1 MLPIKTFFQKVG
13 NRRVDMI
20 HFLMNHFR
28 YNTMNSWNQSTSYAN
43 NVKIHKVTPDSIRAK
58 VYSVY
63 EQGDVYYTI
72 HAILNDWGK
81 KYNYEWQAKFNGKSG
96 GYLVLYKGLL
106 EISGYKTQCDSCGRL
121 TYYETEQQCHAA
133 ECEGYL
139 ELLSQ
144 PHYDVFH
151 CPGRSVDMHE
161 NFMEW
166 DTNALRERVKLVLDF
181 DLLCDSVVQQFI
193 DFCLKYKVNEKVVQ
207 IPTKIKVLD
216 PI

>member
-13 NRRVDMI
+13 NRRIDMI
-20 HFLMNHFR
+20 QFLTNHFR

-43 NVKIHKVTPDSIRAK
+43 NVKIHKVTPCSIQDKA
-58 VYSVY
+58 YGVY

-72 HAILNDWGK
+72 RAILNDWGR
-81 KYNYEWQAKFNGKSG
+81 KYSYAWQAKFNGKSG
-96 GYLVLYKGLL
+96 GYLVLYQGLQ
-106 EISGYKTQCDSCGRL
+106 EISGYKTQCDLCWRL
-121 TYYETEQQCHAA
+121 TYYETEQQCHVS
-133 ECEGYL
+133 ECAGYL

-144 PHYDVFH
+144 PHYDFFH
-151 CPGRSVDMHE
+151 YPGKSVDMHE

-166 DTNALRERVKLVLDF
+166 DTDALRERVKLILDF

-193 DFCLKYKVNEKVVQ
+193 DYCLKYRVNEKVVQ
-207 IPTKIKVLD
+207 IPTKIKVLS